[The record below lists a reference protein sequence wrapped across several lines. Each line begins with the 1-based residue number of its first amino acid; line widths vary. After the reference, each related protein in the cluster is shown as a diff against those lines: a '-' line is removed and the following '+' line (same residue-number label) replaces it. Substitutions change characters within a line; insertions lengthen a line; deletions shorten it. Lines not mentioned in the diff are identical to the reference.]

1 MPHVN
6 GLRCKE
12 CGTDYPIEPLY
23 VCDFCFGPLEV
34 TYDYDAVSRSM
45 SRKSIERGPAT
56 LWRYADLLPA
66 DSANAVDIGAG
77 FTPLL
82 KADNLGE
89 ELGLDN
95 LWIKNDTANPTH
107 SFKDRV
113 VSVAATKTLEFGFD
127 TLACPSTGNLAG
139 ATAAHGRKAKLNTM
153 VFVPHDLERAKIN
166 MAAIFGSVI
175 LVRGNYDDVNRLCSE
190 LADERRWAFVNV
202 NMRPYYSEG
211 SKSLGFEVAEQL
223 GWRAPRHII
232 VPVASGS
239 LLTKVWKG
247 LREFTDLGIIEDAPT
262 SMHVAQAEGCCPVA
276 RAVQE
281 GETHP
286 RPVVPNTIAKS
297 LAIGSPADGYY
308 SVKVATESGGKGCI
322 VPEEDV
328 AAGIRLLAE
337 TEGIFA
343 ETAGGVVISALKQ
356 LAESG
361 AIQRD
366 EETVALITGSG
377 LKTMDAVEDAI
388 RVTTIDATVSAFDE
402 MVMGVVT

>member
-1 MPHVN
+1 M
-6 GLRCKE
+6 
-12 CGTDYPIEPLY
+12 
-23 VCDFCFGPLEV
+23 
-34 TYDYDAVSRSM
+34 
-45 SRKSIERGPAT
+45 
-56 LWRYADLLPA
+56 
-66 DSANAVDIGAG
+66 
-77 FTPLL
+77 
-82 KADNLGE
+82 
-89 ELGLDN
+89 
-95 LWIKNDTANPTH
+95 
-107 SFKDRV
+107 
-113 VSVAATKTLEFGFD
+113 
-127 TLACPSTGNLAG
+127 
-139 ATAAHGRKAKLNTM
+139 
-153 VFVPHDLERAKIN
+153 
-166 MAAIFGSVI
+166 
-175 LVRGNYDDVNRLCSE
+175 
-190 LADERRWAFVNV
+190 
-202 NMRPYYSEG
+202 
-211 SKSLGFEVAEQL
+211 

-247 LREFTDLGIIEDAPT
+247 LREFTDLGIIEDSPT

-322 VPEEDV
+322 VPEKDV

-402 MVMGVVT
+402 IVMGVVV